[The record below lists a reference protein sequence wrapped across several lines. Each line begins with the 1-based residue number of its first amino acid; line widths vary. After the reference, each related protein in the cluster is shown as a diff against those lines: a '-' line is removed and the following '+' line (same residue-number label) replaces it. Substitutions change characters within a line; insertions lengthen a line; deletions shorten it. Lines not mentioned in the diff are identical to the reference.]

1 MSEQPIMPW
10 LWRSGVGLLA
20 LVVAVGAILV
30 IALGLGFNSPRPLR
44 SPDWEAADLPLVLE
58 APPNA
63 AVQRLLG
70 RSYADLTLEIEM
82 APLPSGDP
90 ELVEYG
96 LIYRAQ
102 DAHHYHAFVIGNDG
116 YYGVL
121 RMAGEEETQLVEW
134 QLFPHIHRDRQANR
148 LRVVC
153 VGSTCGFFINDEYAT
168 TVEDN
173 MWLEGDVGLWAR
185 GFDGTSAAV
194 QFQSARVWVE

>member
-1 MSEQPIMPW
+1 MSEQPIAPW

-30 IALGLGFNSPRPLR
+30 IALALGFNSPRPLR
-44 SPDWEAADLPLVLE
+44 SPDWEAADLPLVQE
-58 APPNA
+58 APSNA
-63 AVQRLLG
+63 TARRLMG

-90 ELVEYG
+90 GLVEYG

-102 DAHHYHAFVIGNDG
+102 DTDYYYAFVVGSDG

-148 LRVVC
+148 LRVAC
-153 VGSTCGFFINDEYAT
+153 AGSWTLVQPFLDDPLAALARPIAREGFE
-168 TVEDN
+168 
-173 MWLEGDVGLWAR
+173 LDVSPRELFLHA
-185 GFDGTSAAV
+185 FPAAL
-194 QFQSARVWVE
+194 R

>member
-1 MSEQPIMPW
+1 MSEQPIAPW

-30 IALGLGFNSPRPLR
+30 IALALGFNSPRPLR

-58 APPNA
+58 APSNA
-63 AVQRLLG
+63 TARRLMG

-90 ELVEYG
+90 GLVEYG

-102 DAHHYHAFVIGNDG
+102 DTDYYYAFVVGSDG

-148 LRVVC
+148 RRRR
-153 VGSTCGFFINDEYAT
+153 
-168 TVEDN
+168 TVLKAEK
-173 MWLEGDVGLWAR
+173 G
-185 GFDGTSAAV
+185 
-194 QFQSARVWVE
+194 